1 MQQIGSLSHATELQG
16 GPEGPTGPFPP
27 PPCWILRALHWDVAA
42 GPGAPCPVQECGG
55 QAGGADAE
63 AFPLQLHG
71 QATQQIPQPHLALQL
86 SGAGPG
92 QGFSCPPVAGPE
104 GMALTPG
111 GLPHQIAGPR
121 LRSRSLSGLS
131 LPGHPHPPAF
141 HPLLLFWRKWGGG
154 R

>member
-1 MQQIGSLSHATELQG
+1 MPLNCKEAQRVPQAPSHPHPVGFLGPCTGMWPQG
-16 GPEGPTGPFPP
+16 LVP
-27 PPCWILRALHWDVAA
+27 R
-42 GPGAPCPVQECGG
+42 APCPVQECGG

-141 HPLLLFWRKWGGG
+141 HPLLLFWRK
-154 R
+154 